1 MLRAQGSRGDRRPLL
16 MPLEIPIH
24 PAQAA
29 LAQEIWTQLDGL
41 GFSLEFSG
49 GQRLLL
55 HAVPAL
61 LTPAKAREFI
71 EDALSNKA
79 RTMEDLWAVMACKAA
94 IKAGDVLTPDEA
106 LALIDSWQGLPDRN
120 FCPHGRPV
128 ALRWGTG
135 DLEKLF
141 KRRP

>member
-1 MLRAQGSRGDRRPLL
+1 
-16 MPLEIPIH
+16 
-24 PAQAA
+24 
-29 LAQEIWTQLDGL
+29 
-41 GFSLEFSG
+41 
-49 GQRLLL
+49 
-55 HAVPAL
+55 L